1 MVYKI
6 GGEIVKKSKNIVPF
20 LAVVLVV
27 TIFAISLLN
36 SGMKDASLSNYAMG
50 SPVNIKV
57 YGERDGNV
65 LCSNALERINFIDRT
80 FLSHNSISSSVSRLN
95 TYKNITADKWFVEYI
110 SECVELS
117 EKSDC
122 FTLFS
127 GEMKKL
133 WKIEDGGYV
142 PTDDEIAKTLEN
154 LKKASLE
161 IDNDSISINNGILDL
176 GALGKGTACDEAI
189 EYLKG
194 QKVENALVTVGGSIG
209 AFGKEQYKIG
219 IRNPFGTQNDYFAIL
234 NITDCF
240 ISTSGDYEKYF
251 EKDGVRYSHIF
262 DARTGRPVQ
271 NDITSVTV
279 VCDNGTL
286 SDFLSTA
293 IFCEGIPN
301 GLKLADEFEAEVIIV
316 KKDKSV
322 LISKELKDKIT
333 INDDSFVVS
342 VIE

>member
-1 MVYKI
+1 MKI
-6 GGEIVKKSKNIVPF
+6 KKNIVPF

-27 TIFAISLLN
+27 VIFAVSLLSDN
-36 SGMKDASLSNYAMG
+36 SKESSVSGFAMG
-50 SPVNIKV
+50 SPVTVTI
-57 YGERDGNV
+57 YGEKNGDEI
-65 LCSNALERINFIDRT
+65 CTTAIQKINFFDNRY
-80 FLSHNSISSSVSRLN
+80 LSHTVTTSSLFRLN
-95 TYKNITADKWFVEYI
+95 RDKTLTYDKWFGDYLEK
-110 SECVELS
+110 CVELS

-127 GEMKKL
+127 GAMKNL

-142 PTDDEIAKTLEN
+142 PTDDEIAQSVKN
-154 LKKASLE
+154 LKNSSLK
-161 IDNDSISINNGILDL
+161 IDKKSISINNGLLDL

-189 EYLKG
+189 EYLKE
-194 QKVENALVTVGGSIG
+194 QKVKKALVTVGGSVG
-209 AFGKEQYKIG
+209 AIGKEQYRIG
-219 IRNPFGTQNDYFAIL
+219 VRNPFGTQNDYFAIL
-234 NITDCF
+234 NVTDCF
-240 ISTSGDYEKYF
+240 VSTSGDYEKYF

-262 DARTGRPVQ
+262 DAKTGMPVQ

-279 VCDNGTL
+279 VADNGTL

-293 IFCEGIPN
+293 IFAEGIEK
-301 GLKLADEFEAEVIIV
+301 GISLASEFNAEIIIV

-322 LISKELKDKIT
+322 LISKDLEEKIT

>member
-1 MVYKI
+1 M
-6 GGEIVKKSKNIVPF
+6 KKSKNIVPF

-27 TIFAISLLN
+27 MIFATSLLN
-36 SGMKDASLSNYAMG
+36 GGMKDASLSNFAMG

-57 YGERDGNV
+57 YGERNGDD
-65 LCSNALERINFIDRT
+65 LCSNAFERINFIDRT
-80 FLSHNSISSSVSRLN
+80 FLSHNSISSSVSTLN
-95 TYKNITADKWFVEYI
+95 TYKNITADKWFVDYI
-110 SECVELS
+110 DECVELS

-127 GEMKKL
+127 GEMKSL

-142 PTDDEIAKTLEN
+142 PTSDEIAKTLEN
-154 LKKASLE
+154 LKNASLK
-161 IDNDSISINNGILDL
+161 IDSNSISTNNGFLDL

-189 EYLKG
+189 EYLKR

-209 AFGKEQYKIG
+209 AIGKDPYKIG
-219 IRNPFGTQNDYFAIL
+219 IRNPFGSQNEYFAVL
-234 NITDCF
+234 NVTDCF

-279 VCDNGTL
+279 VADNGTL

-293 IFCEGIPN
+293 IFCEGIKN
-301 GLKLADEFEAEVIIV
+301 GLKLADEFGAEVVIV
-316 KKDKSV
+316 KKDKTV

-333 INDDSFVVS
+333 INDESFLIS